1 MYRFI
6 IAGIGVLAVA
16 LLATGCGGGGSDE
29 PTAQVSKAEFF
40 RQARAICEKT
50 QKKLVA
56 ELAASNNSSNTT
68 AVPSRIAQLRERE
81 AEELEALT
89 GSEAVEEEV
98 KPFIATIVKV
108 SQLVA
113 QEGQA
118 TADDP
123 SIQAY
128 NQEADALGLRHC

>member
-1 MYRFI
+1 VYRLI
-6 IAGIGVLAVA
+6 ITGIGVLVAA
-16 LLATGCGGGGSDE
+16 LLAMGCGSGGSDGA
-29 PTAQVSKAEFF
+29 TAQVSKAEFF
-40 RQARAICEKT
+40 KQARAICEKT

-56 ELAASNNSSNTT
+56 ELAASNNNSNTT
-68 AVPSRIAQLRERE
+68 AVPSRIAQLREKE

-89 GSEAVEEEV
+89 GSEAVEGEV

-108 SQLVA
+108 SHLVA

-118 TADDP
+118 TTDDP